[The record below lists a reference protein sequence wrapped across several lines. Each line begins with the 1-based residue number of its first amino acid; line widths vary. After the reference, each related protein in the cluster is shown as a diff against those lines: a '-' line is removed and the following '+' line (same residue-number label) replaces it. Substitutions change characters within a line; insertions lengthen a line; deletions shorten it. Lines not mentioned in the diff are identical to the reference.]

1 MKKFTFL
8 ILLVVFILLI
18 SCAFTETLVI
28 EEDGSGRMSIL
39 MDASEAMS
47 FGGGPFQEDG
57 AVAIDSVIS
66 FREMLFAKKDS
77 IALLSLE
84 EQDLLKK
91 MEDYHLRLI
100 INPEKQVYMYDVFV
114 NFKNIAEANNLF
126 QGLDQADIL
135 SGNTSMG
142 QEIPQKE
149 ESIKVAF
156 SFENNVFKR
165 DAYIVDK
172 AAHQR
177 ELDSLINME
186 MILEGVIYKLHY
198 TFPKP
203 IKTTSQN
210 TATFS
215 LDRKTLFY
223 EASFMAFMK
232 NPDVLDIEVVLEN

>member
-8 ILLVVFILLI
+8 ILLVVSILLI
-18 SCAFTETLVI
+18 SCTFTETLVI

-47 FGGGPFQEDG
+47 FGGESFQEDG
-57 AVAIDSVIS
+57 VVAIDTVIS
-66 FREMLFAKKDS
+66 FREMLFEKKDS

-84 EQDLLKK
+84 EQDRLKK
-91 MEDYHLRLI
+91 MEDFNLRLI
-100 INPEKQVYMYDVFV
+100 MNPEKQEFMYDVFV

-126 QGLDQADIL
+126 QGLDQAGTL
-135 SGNTSMG
+135 SGNTTTG
-142 QEIPQKE
+142 QETPQKE

-156 SFENNVFKR
+156 SFEKNVFKR

-177 ELDSLINME
+177 ELDSLKSME
-186 MILEGVIYKLHY
+186 MMLEGMIYKLHY

-223 EASFMAFMK
+223 ETSFMAYMK